1 MTTTHET
8 GVIQLANVGVP
19 GAAVYPAGGVSKYTF
34 FRCSSVVRL
43 HDSGTGDGHAIPVS
57 TGSKLTFFRN
67 VGRWR
72 IMVLSGKNR
81 P

>member
-34 FRCSSVVRL
+34 SVVRPL
-43 HDSGTGDGHAIPVS
+43 FVCMDQEPGTATPFS
-57 TGSKLTFFRN
+57 FRAN
-67 VGRWR
+67 
-72 IMVLSGKNR
+72 NR
-81 P
+81 AFLRPSDAF